1 MFTESLFFHVFAANT
16 VFAVTSG
23 VGFWNIQVATELQP
37 NL

>member
-1 MFTESLFFHVFAANT
+1 MFTESLFFHAFAANT
-16 VFAVTSG
+16 VFALTSG